1 VLLVFEGYFGSFSIA
16 MVRLFGWP
24 TVGAVKGRFSYLA
37 PNEIAPHLGIPQSD
51 RGGTAGAA
59 TSRAGRDDLR
69 MALGAIWT
77 GPDRLPVQAFS
88 DQLQIATGSDG
99 APTEPPFWSMI

>member
-1 VLLVFEGYFGSFSIA
+1 MVATATPLSLRVNGLNVSLVGLSNVLLVFEGYFGSFSIA

-24 TVGAVKGRFSYLA
+24 TVGAVKGRFSYLV

-69 MALGAIWT
+69 MALSAIWT
-77 GPDRLPVQAFS
+77 GPDLGLVP
-88 DQLQIATGSDG
+88 
-99 APTEPPFWSMI
+99 